1 MRNLR
6 CVSALFVLL
15 AASCIPASPQDAGGP
30 GFDTSPVQIPILSK
44 TLPRPVTSLDLLTIR
59 DLHGL
64 SITRD
69 GKYVAFVVGQAVY
82 ETNSYR
88 SGLFVV
94 STDPGSVPVCLGSAG
109 LPEWDGINQWV
120 EEAPQWSPDA
130 HYILRR
136 MRMQPDETWQ
146 VWQWNLGGGQP
157 VQVTHA
163 NGDVES
169 YSVAPDG
176 ATILLTVKQS
186 RDPLDTNK
194 LAEDGILYDGT
205 FLASRNRSVVSEV
218 LATKPLE
225 AETWIHAVSSG
236 KERKATQEEIAL
248 LGPWVSDLDEKVVN
262 PLGGD
267 SIEGHHILDAKVSP
281 DRRMVAYRY
290 LPRNRAES
298 QGRVYLLF
306 IKSVRGGT
314 PVQLQLPA
322 EAWLVVDYWWSADS
336 SRLYYMQV
344 DADGRPAQLMVI
356 TVGGG
361 PARQVFS
368 GHDFIWSCSV
378 DQGVRYVACGREGP
392 LAPKQIVLLNLAHG
406 SVRELVDLNPQF
418 QNIALSTPV
427 RIEGVNRFG
436 DRWFAHLVK
445 PLNYE
450 PGKRYPTILT
460 TYRSGEYFLRGAS
473 GDENPIQVYAAQGFA
488 VLSFDMG
495 RDRYAEI
502 KSGDFQDFLVAE
514 SSPIASMEMAIRK
527 GVDMGV
533 VDPERVGVSG
543 YSRGTEQ
550 VAYAIS
556 HTDLFHAASGA
567 TGFTSPCSYYMSP
580 DYTKRYF
587 AGYGLGGWP
596 DGESRSKWKEFAAPL
611 NADRILTPLLNNDP
625 DSEYLEDLALYT
637 ALKELGKPVE
647 LFIYPNEL
655 HHINQPK
662 HRYQV
667 YERNLDWFRFWLK
680 AEQSPEPGKKEQ
692 YERWRHLRQLQQ
704 QTEATRGAGLL
715 RKSANN

>member
-64 SITRD
+64 SISPD
-69 GKYVAFVVGQAVY
+69 GKYVAFVVGQTVY

-194 LAEDGILYDGT
+194 LAKDGILYDGT

-267 SIEGHHILDAKVSP
+267 SI
-281 DRRMVAYRY
+281 
-290 LPRNRAES
+290 
-298 QGRVYLLF
+298 
-306 IKSVRGGT
+306 
-314 PVQLQLPA
+314 
-322 EAWLVVDYWWSADS
+322 
-336 SRLYYMQV
+336 
-344 DADGRPAQLMVI
+344 
-356 TVGGG
+356 
-361 PARQVFS
+361 
-368 GHDFIWSCSV
+368 
-378 DQGVRYVACGREGP
+378 
-392 LAPKQIVLLNLAHG
+392 
-406 SVRELVDLNPQF
+406 
-418 QNIALSTPV
+418 
-427 RIEGVNRFG
+427 
-436 DRWFAHLVK
+436 
-445 PLNYE
+445 
-450 PGKRYPTILT
+450 
-460 TYRSGEYFLRGAS
+460 
-473 GDENPIQVYAAQGFA
+473 
-488 VLSFDMG
+488 
-495 RDRYAEI
+495 
-502 KSGDFQDFLVAE
+502 
-514 SSPIASMEMAIRK
+514 
-527 GVDMGV
+527 
-533 VDPERVGVSG
+533 
-543 YSRGTEQ
+543 
-550 VAYAIS
+550 
-556 HTDLFHAASGA
+556 
-567 TGFTSPCSYYMSP
+567 
-580 DYTKRYF
+580 
-587 AGYGLGGWP
+587 
-596 DGESRSKWKEFAAPL
+596 
-611 NADRILTPLLNNDP
+611 
-625 DSEYLEDLALYT
+625 
-637 ALKELGKPVE
+637 
-647 LFIYPNEL
+647 
-655 HHINQPK
+655 
-662 HRYQV
+662 
-667 YERNLDWFRFWLK
+667 
-680 AEQSPEPGKKEQ
+680 
-692 YERWRHLRQLQQ
+692 
-704 QTEATRGAGLL
+704 
-715 RKSANN
+715 